1 MTNLSLAI
9 AVFTLTLFTS
19 CNLPNEEKQIQVID
33 ELPKLESNT
42 IVVTQIDSSKFIIDS
57 TTKLMWMKEDFSLL
71 KGRFLND
78 WKEIFEFR
86 DEINIKTYG
95 GFSDWKTPTIKQY
108 RTINKNKSDRKKYQ
122 ENFSFLDSTFVWGNG
137 PYAFWSQTTPN
148 KHTASYISFIEG
160 FATSGNREKQF
171 SSKHRS
177 YKGVELG
184 MSVRLVREL

>member
-1 MTNLSLAI
+1 MKFLYFLHFPLLLLI
-9 AVFTLTLFTS
+9 S
-19 CNLPNEEKQIQVID
+19 CQSQINESEKNKKEEKQVLENTATAQINIDPSKLVID
-33 ELPKLESNT
+33 TNNKL
-42 IVVTQIDSSKFIIDS
+42 I
-57 TTKLMWMKEDFSLL
+57 WMKNDFSFI
-71 KGRFLND
+71 KGRFLNN
-78 WKEIFEFR
+78 WEEIFEFEK
-86 DEINIKTYG
+86 EINQESYA
-95 GFSDWKTPTIKQY
+95 GFSDWKTPTIQQY

-171 SSKHRS
+171 SSKHSS
-177 YKGVELG
+177 YNGVEFG